1 MTTTI
6 IGFPRIGEK
15 RELKFATEK
24 YFKNKIDQNELA
36 HMAKELRKYN
46 WQLLQQ
52 AGIDEIPSNDF
63 SYYDQ
68 ILDAAFLFNLIPE
81 NIQKLKLSELDKY
94 FALARGYQGEQGNI
108 PAWPMKKWFNTNYHY
123 LVPQLNQ
130 STNFKL
136 TGTKIFDEFN
146 EAKQIGIVTRPVLVG
161 PFTLLKLSEYQDVKA
176 SDFVDEAV
184 NAYQKVFS
192 KLGTSGARWI
202 QLDEPSLVKD
212 LSAADR

>member
-81 NIQKLKLSELDKY
+81 NIQKHKLSELDKY
-94 FALARGYQGEQGNI
+94 FALARQNI
-108 PAWPMKKWFNTNYHY
+108 YPT
-123 LVPQLNQ
+123 
-130 STNFKL
+130 
-136 TGTKIFDEFN
+136 
-146 EAKQIGIVTRPVLVG
+146 QII
-161 PFTLLKLSEYQDVKA
+161 
-176 SDFVDEAV
+176 
-184 NAYQKVFS
+184 
-192 KLGTSGARWI
+192 
-202 QLDEPSLVKD
+202 
-212 LSAADR
+212 